1 MRYAMILEWIS
12 DKWTAIAVP
21 LVVFLAFVVVSIWA
35 RRRLYSYLERVFSLT
50 KWEGSDIF
58 LNTTRTSCFQW
69 CLILGGYTAIQ
80 ISELSP
86 YLKSL
91 SGRLFF
97 GSIFIVS
104 LTWTIIT
111 LIEQLLRL
119 YLKRVQALPVTT
131 TAFVVNG
138 VKIAFVVACIL
149 ILLDLW
155 GMPTTPLMLIL
166 TIGSLIAIF
175 ASRNEILNIFAG
187 IEIGRSNLVKTGDYV
202 KLESGE
208 EGYVSKITWNNIQM
222 KTPDEKIL
230 LIPNSK
236 FIGTTVTI
244 LGKPLKQASQPFRFY
259 AQLHLKEL
267 TGLKAK
273 NLSELTATLKDV
285 DDSVVYYHTHN
296 FIEEYQY
303 LTPQPAND
311 FALWV
316 SDALGDEVLGEKLA
330 NIDTFEFSTIGALRE
345 RLVDVLNEAL
355 SIRPDGNG
363 VPPGREF
370 HFIKSLS
377 VIIPTFYVAHDLR
390 EFIEVLRMTS
400 IDTLYFHI
408 FEARLRLHKGV
419 NDFSIWLN
427 DCLGEKELADKIAV
441 LDPYTYSFEGLRSMI
456 IQLAEKH
463 VEKEHSVG

>member
-1 MRYAMILEWIS
+1 
-12 DKWTAIAVP
+12 
-21 LVVFLAFVVVSIWA
+21 
-35 RRRLYSYLERVFSLT
+35 
-50 KWEGSDIF
+50 
-58 LNTTRTSCFQW
+58 
-69 CLILGGYTAIQ
+69 
-80 ISELSP
+80 
-86 YLKSL
+86 
-91 SGRLFF
+91 
-97 GSIFIVS
+97 
-104 LTWTIIT
+104 
-111 LIEQLLRL
+111 
-119 YLKRVQALPVTT
+119 
-131 TAFVVNG
+131 
-138 VKIAFVVACIL
+138 
-149 ILLDLW
+149 
-155 GMPTTPLMLIL
+155 
-166 TIGSLIAIF
+166 
-175 ASRNEILNIFAG
+175 
-187 IEIGRSNLVKTGDYV
+187 
-202 KLESGE
+202 
-208 EGYVSKITWNNIQM
+208 
-222 KTPDEKIL
+222 
-230 LIPNSK
+230 
-236 FIGTTVTI
+236 
-244 LGKPLKQASQPFRFY
+244 
-259 AQLHLKEL
+259 LKEL

-377 VIIPTFYVAHDLR
+377 VIIPTFHVAHDLR

-441 LDPYTYSFEGLRSMI
+441 LDPYTYSFEGLRSVI
-456 IQLAEKH
+456 IQLAERH
-463 VEKEHSVG
+463 LEKEQSVG

>member
-1 MRYAMILEWIS
+1 MG
-12 DKWTAIAVP
+12 K
-21 LVVFLAFVVVSIWA
+21 
-35 RRRLYSYLERVFSLT
+35 
-50 KWEGSDIF
+50 K
-58 LNTTRTSCFQW
+58 
-69 CLILGGYTAIQ
+69 CLILYA
-80 ISELSP
+80 
-86 YLKSL
+86 
-91 SGRLFF
+91 
-97 GSIFIVS
+97 S
-104 LTWTIIT
+104 LTGNT
-111 LIEQLLRL
+111 EKVALRFKSVFERNGWECDSFKIRKMADDIL
-119 YLKRVQALPVTT
+119 RPSYDPSVYDFLCVGSGIRSHLPY
-131 TAFVVNG
+131 
-138 VKIAFVVACIL
+138 
-149 ILLDLW
+149 
-155 GMPTTPLMLIL
+155 
-166 TIGSLIAIF
+166 
-175 ASRNEILNIFAG
+175 NEILNVFAG

-244 LGKPLKQASQPFRFY
+244 LEKPLKKASQPFRFY

-273 NLSELTATLKDV
+273 NLSELAALLKDV

-303 LTPQPAND
+303 LTPRPAND

-316 SDALGDEVLGEKLA
+316 SDALGNEVLGEKLA
-330 NIDTFEFSTIGALRE
+330 NVDTFEFSTIGALRE
-345 RLVDVLNEAL
+345 RLVDVIDEEL
-355 SIRPDGNG
+355 SLRPDSNI
-363 VPPGREF
+363 VPQGREF

-377 VIIPTFYVAHDLR
+377 VIIPTFHVAHDLR
-390 EFIEVLRMTS
+390 EFIEVLRMAS

-441 LDPYTYSFEGLRSMI
+441 LDPYTYNLEGLRSMI
-456 IQLAEKH
+456 IQLAERH
-463 VEKEHSVG
+463 LEKGQSIG